1 MADNKLDH
9 SKSQN
14 SDSEAISQTIFNGI
28 RFNTRIILFFLIS
41 LLSAIVLAGI
51 LINAEKTV
59 GGLLAKIKYSYS
71 MISTVSRLDT
81 GVTSLE
87 NISES
92 FILTKQIGFKKK
104 YEEKS
109 AELSQITANTLKN
122 SAARGIRKILSGV
135 SDNITNHATKFQN
148 IIGKQTII
156 GENNKVG
163 LIKQVNKSGTTLQ
176 KQINQSVNIKLIYE
190 INRIRILESKININI
205 NLDSA
210 KIFLD
215 SIANLRQSIMASPLS
230 RQIKLSLDKTL
241 KVYASDSE
249 RLAQTKLLQSRE
261 IAQMRE
267 AGDQLR
273 LDITSLK
280 AYAKKLDGRSI
291 INSTSTLTKLKVI
304 VLIGA
309 LLVIVFITFSG
320 IILMLSFTK
329 PIRLLVKAA
338 SQIVNSSQH
347 VLLPVANNQD
357 ETGELSSI
365 LAFFRDNLA
374 RAELSRRDLEEQ
386 LEKYKTNLNT
396 KLNEFQPSIGEN
408 KAKTEKKLENNQPT
422 PKTITLASRKL
433 AQTSQ
438 GASEAARTAEKCDQ
452 VVEGLTHAIT
462 NLGKIELLLISNSD
476 QMGLL
481 SVQAAISFDKDTATL
496 PKELDEVDKN
506 ADKAGSAF
514 LSDNINLL
522 QTNTNKAVGGI
533 KEVGNTIRSI
543 NKVVAEMAME
553 TSTEALESAN
563 ELLKQSEDLRQML
576 DNILE
581 KVKN

>member
-9 SKSQN
+9 PKSQN
-14 SDSEAISQTIFNGI
+14 SESEAISQTIFNGI

-51 LINAEKTV
+51 LINAEKTI
-59 GGLLAKIKYSYS
+59 GSLLSKIKYSYS
-71 MISTVSRLDT
+71 MISIVSRLDT
-81 GVTSLE
+81 GVSSLE

-92 FILTKQIGFKKK
+92 FILTKQAGFKKK

-109 AELSQITANTLKN
+109 AELSKITASTLKN
-122 SAARGIRKILSGV
+122 SAAIGVRKILSGV
-135 SDNITNHATKFQN
+135 SNNITNHATQFQNIAGKQN
-148 IIGKQTII
+148 IIGKNT
-156 GENNKVG
+156 KVG
-163 LIKQVNKSGTTLQ
+163 LINQVNKSGIRLQ
-176 KQINQSVNIKLIYE
+176 KQINQSMNIKLIYE
-190 INRIRILESKININI
+190 INRIRILESKININV

-210 KIFLD
+210 KVFLD
-215 SIANLRQSIMASPLS
+215 SIANLRQSIIASPIN
-230 RQIKLSLDKTL
+230 RQVKLSLDKTL
-241 KVYASDSE
+241 RVYASDSE
-249 RLAQTKLLQSRE
+249 RLAQTQLLQSRD
-261 IAQMRE
+261 IAQMRDT
-267 AGDQLR
+267 GDQLR

-280 AYAKKLDGRSI
+280 SYAKKLDGMSI
-291 INSTSTLTKLKVI
+291 INSTSALTKLKVI
-304 VLIGA
+304 VFIGA
-309 LLVIVFITFSG
+309 LLVIIFITFSG
-320 IILMLSFTK
+320 IMLMLSFTR

-338 SQIVNSSQH
+338 SQIINSSQH
-347 VLLPVANNQD
+347 ILLPVAENQD

-365 LAFFRDNLA
+365 IAFFRDNLA
-374 RAELSRRDLEEQ
+374 RAELTRRDLEQQ
-386 LEKYKTNLNT
+386 LEKYKTSLNT
-396 KLNEFQPSIGEN
+396 KLNEFTPSIGKN
-408 KAKTEKKLENNQPT
+408 KTQTEKVAENNQPN

-452 VVEGLTHAIT
+452 VVEGLTYAIT

-481 SVQAAISFDKDTATL
+481 SVQAAISFDNDTATL
-496 PKELDEVDKN
+496 PKEANEVNKN
-506 ADKAGSAF
+506 ADRVGSAF

-533 KEVGNTIRSI
+533 KEVGNAIRSI
-543 NKVVAEMAME
+543 NKIVAEMALE